1 LWAKVPSEVK
11 EGDYINLGILYG
23 DYAPDSGY
31 EAANCKVLHIHEG
44 GLAIVEM
51 EKKPYRAGSIGIY
64 DTERYSKGELMD
76 IISRDDIECI
86 GAMGKRSKILAERD
100 EIYLHVTAGVVDRSI
115 LNSLAGQ
122 RCLILTNGGMVCH
135 ALERIKEYMEKSGI
149 NIPVTVVNP
158 EQKKPEVENVNN

>member
-1 LWAKVPSEVK
+1 
-11 EGDYINLGILYG
+11 LYG